1 MNEIV
6 QQLYEHGDTGL
17 LIATAQGASS
27 LSADRDGACEAL
39 RLLARLG
46 DADAAAFCA
55 SSAAGRAPAAAP
67 RRSWG
72 EPEARSSTR

>member
-6 QQLYEHGDTGL
+6 HQLYEHGNTEL
-17 LIATAQGASS
+17 LIAAAQGATT

-46 DADAAAFCA
+46 DADAAAFCTA
-55 SSAAGRAPAAAP
+55 SPGSRAPTAAP
-67 RRSWG
+67 Q
-72 EPEARSSTR
+72 